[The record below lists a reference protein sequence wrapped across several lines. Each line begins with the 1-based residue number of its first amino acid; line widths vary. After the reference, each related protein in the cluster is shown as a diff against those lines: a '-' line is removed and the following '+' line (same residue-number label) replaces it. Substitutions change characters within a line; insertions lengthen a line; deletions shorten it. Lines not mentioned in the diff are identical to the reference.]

1 VYLKIKY
8 VQFKTEGVL
17 YLEIFGVDKLL
28 NFYGDEEGAPLP
40 PAGVAPLRIRSQR
53 RCSTVTAPL
62 LILLSLSL
70 DTTSIDARALFLL
83 RCFLVHVLGPYETC
97 VSLFRMF
104 TTIVQG
110 GIQEKIGLGQKHS
123 YRPVILT

>member
-40 PAGVAPLRIRSQR
+40 PAGVPPLRIRSQR

-62 LILLSLSL
+62 LILLSLSGHH
-70 DTTSIDARALFLL
+70 IY
-83 RCFLVHVLGPYETC
+83 RCPCVVSPEMFLVHVLGPYETC